1 MSRQRH
7 TRVTPVNNTPAPD
20 SFEPGESFAASFA
33 DSKIP
38 DMEPRAGQDFVPFGP
53 ENNYPGY
60 LLELYNKSAKHNA
73 IINGKCIYIL
83 GSGFTSTDEPMQQY
97 LKKAN
102 EKQSWDDLAQMIC
115 PDLENFGGCYLE
127 VIPRKGGGFNVYHIA
142 YNRMRTNENNTKY
155 YYRRKWSRGWET
167 AEKIY
172 NAFSPD
178 AEVATIFF
186 IKEYRSTKGAY
197 PLPSFLAACNWIE
210 SDIEVSKAMLTSAKT
225 GFSPSKFINFYNGEP
240 SEAKKAANEKRLSN
254 AFTGSEG
261 KRLLIAYNNDP
272 AKRPTVDD
280 LGSSDLTKEDF
291 SRADNVITSN
301 IFAGHSVTHPL
312 LFGIQQEGKLG
323 NSSELKA
330 AFDIFKNTYAN
341 AKQRNLEKVV
351 KYFAKLHNINGE
363 VTIVDIKPVGV
374 EFSETTIVQF
384 APKEWIMEQLGIDLS
399 KYPAAATA
407 PAAGVAQAAMANNS
421 TLTNLTGKQ
430 HQQISR
436 IVRQY
441 GQGKLSATQAGLLLK
456 NGFGFTD
463 ADVSEYLGFEQDFA
477 DESEETIAAMFA
489 EYGTARA
496 DYMVQKSEVF
506 TSDADE
512 LQFAFAAFA
521 EVSEHEKKIVDILK
535 DNPKATPKTIGEKL
549 GLSPESVAAI
559 IDNAGGV
566 KKMTEAV
573 KKVTLPDIQ
582 VMYSYE
588 KRPEVAGATIL
599 PTSRAFCKKMVA
611 LSETKLFSRE
621 DIQAISNR
629 LGYSVMKRAGGFW
642 NNGTS
647 IEYQCRHGWFRHVV
661 IKKNKN

>member
-1 MSRQRH
+1 
-7 TRVTPVNNTPAPD
+7 
-20 SFEPGESFAASFA
+20 
-33 DSKIP
+33 
-38 DMEPRAGQDFVPFGP
+38 
-53 ENNYPGY
+53 
-60 LLELYNKSAKHNA
+60 
-73 IINGKCIYIL
+73 
-83 GSGFTSTDEPMQQY
+83 
-97 LKKAN
+97 
-102 EKQSWDDLAQMIC
+102 
-115 PDLENFGGCYLE
+115 
-127 VIPRKGGGFNVYHIA
+127 
-142 YNRMRTNENNTKY
+142 
-155 YYRRKWSRGWET
+155 
-167 AEKIY
+167 
-172 NAFSPD
+172 
-178 AEVATIFF
+178 
-186 IKEYRSTKGAY
+186 
-197 PLPSFLAACNWIE
+197 
-210 SDIEVSKAMLTSAKT
+210 
-225 GFSPSKFINFYNGEP
+225 
-240 SEAKKAANEKRLSN
+240 
-254 AFTGSEG
+254 
-261 KRLLIAYNNDP
+261 
-272 AKRPTVDD
+272 
-280 LGSSDLTKEDF
+280 
-291 SRADNVITSN
+291 
-301 IFAGHSVTHPL
+301 
-312 LFGIQQEGKLG
+312 
-323 NSSELKA
+323 
-330 AFDIFKNTYAN
+330 
-341 AKQRNLEKVV
+341 
-351 KYFAKLHNINGE
+351 
-363 VTIVDIKPVGV
+363 
-374 EFSETTIVQF
+374 
-384 APKEWIMEQLGIDLS
+384 
-399 KYPAAATA
+399 
-407 PAAGVAQAAMANNS
+407 MANNS

-441 GQGKLSATQAGLLLK
+441 GQGKLSAIQAGLLLK

-496 DYMVQKSEVF
+496 DYTVQKSEVF

-588 KRPEVAGATIL
+588 KRPEVEGPTII

-642 NNGTS
+642 KN
-647 IEYQCRHGWFRHVV
+647 EYQCRHGWFRHVV